1 MPLIIDVVDILPE
14 CPEACDI
21 LPRLAGEQDKSI
33 KTMAAVHSVMITGD
47 PLLVSWNIFLSPLL
61 SPHSS
66 PRLRP
71 SFRNLWP
78 DLRPDLRCV
87 LEPDSSPE
95 DLSSSSDIVSLPR
108 LFLDLKIFHI
118 QKNI

>member
-1 MPLIIDVVDILPE
+1 MIIDVVDILPE

-21 LPRLAGEQDKSI
+21 LPLLAGEQDRSI
-33 KTMAAVHSVMITGD
+33 STMAAVHSVMMTGE
-47 PLLVSWNIFLSPLL
+47 PLRVIWNIFLSPLL

-71 SFRNLWP
+71 SFRSLCP

-87 LEPDSSPE
+87 RDPDSSPE

-108 LFLDLKIFHI
+108 LFLDLKIFHV
-118 QKNI
+118 